1 MNTKQIPS
9 KSSERLTYNS
19 WQKAKQRCYNQNH
32 HKFPTYGEKGIT
44 MCEEWKNNFAQFFK
58 DMGRRPS
65 LAHTLDRIDN
75 TKGYSLDNC
84 RWATAKVQ
92 NRNKSNNIVLRAGN
106 TLLVLAQWA
115 ELCQIS
121 YHTLYARVRSGQP
134 IHKAVSVPVRKYSK
148 KQNS

>member
-1 MNTKQIPS
+1 MKTKTNPS
-9 KSSERLTYNS
+9 KTTEKLTYKS
-19 WQKAKQRCYNQNH
+19 WQKAKQRCYNPNH

-65 LAHTLDRIDN
+65 LTHTLDRIDN
-75 TKGYSLDNC
+75 AQGYFPENC
-84 RWATAKVQ
+84 RWATSKVQ
-92 NRNKSNNIVLRAGN
+92 NRNKSNNIVLTAGN
-106 TLLVLAQWA
+106 TSLVLSHWS

-134 IHKAVSVPVRKYSK
+134 IHKAVTAPVRKYSK
-148 KQNS
+148 KPA